1 MSGLNTIRTQG
12 VSSCP
17 IPILEEIEPTMFESK
32 FIGKTTT
39 LPPSCPFCGLLIE
52 RPRELTTHRPGEM
65 PVGSCSCG
73 AVYACDE
80 TGHNQGS
87 AMIEALVFGCNMDW
101 DLAWNLLPDED
112 YKQEIVEHYDY
123 VRHLIIPGGFMDS
136 RRISGVLFFVRLH
149 EDVRE
154 VTSDGVQQRLKR
166 AVSSPVL
173 HKRPPSGSERRSL
186 PKKELEALVREFQVE
201 PILDVAGED
210 NKLIRNL
217 QRLLYSGDDLF
228 RKRAA
233 EILGR
238 ACAVIA
244 DQEPGAVSK
253 LLQGLFYA
261 ITDTAAFTWGAFEA
275 VGEII
280 SHRPDLFAGYVA
292 QLYQFLADQT
302 RRAQALQSIGRVAL
316 SRPDLL
322 RKHTFHFFIYLQDP
336 NPTVR
341 GHAAWLMGNLGAYE
355 AKGDL
360 TKLMDDPHEF
370 QLYESGNLEKMSVG
384 QAASEALRKLDDRTP

>member
-1 MSGLNTIRTQG
+1 
-12 VSSCP
+12 
-17 IPILEEIEPTMFESK
+17 MFESK

-52 RPRELTTHRPGEM
+52 RPRELTTHRLGEM

-80 TGHNQGS
+80 TGHNQGA

-101 DLAWNLLPDED
+101 DLAWGLLPDED

-123 VRHLIIPGGFMDS
+123 VRHLIVPGGFMDS
-136 RRISGVLFFVRLH
+136 RRVSGVLFFIRLH
-149 EDVRE
+149 QDVLE
-154 VTSDGVQQRLKR
+154 VTESGIRQRLEK
-166 AVSSPVL
+166 AKVSPGSAR
-173 HKRPPSGSERRSL
+173 HRKSGTGKMSL
-186 PKKELEALVREFQVE
+186 SKQDIEALVREFRVE

-210 NKLIRNL
+210 KRLIRNL
-217 QRLLYSGDDLF
+217 QRLIYSGDDLF

-244 DQEPGAVSK
+244 EQDPGAVSK

-261 ITDTAAFTWGAFEA
+261 ISDTAAFTWGAFEA
-275 VGEII
+275 IGEII

-292 QLYQFLADQT
+292 QLYQFLADTT
-302 RRAQALQSIGRVAL
+302 RRAQALQAIGRVAL
-316 SRPDLL
+316 ARPDLL
-322 RKHTFHFFIYLQDP
+322 RKHTFHFFTYLVDP
-336 NPTVR
+336 DPTVR
-341 GHAAWLMGNLGAYE
+341 GHAAWLMGNLRAYE

-360 TKLMDDPHEF
+360 EKLLNDSHE
-370 QLYESGNLEKMSVG
+370 LHIYENGNLEKTSVG
-384 QAASEALRKLDDRTP
+384 QAASEALKKIGVRGA

>member
-1 MSGLNTIRTQG
+1 
-12 VSSCP
+12 
-17 IPILEEIEPTMFESK
+17 MFESR

-52 RPRELTTHRPGEM
+52 RPKELTTHRPGEM

-101 DLAWNLLPDED
+101 DLAWSLLPDED

-123 VRHLIIPGGFMDS
+123 VRHLIVPGGFMDS

-149 EDVRE
+149 EEVQE
-154 VTSDGVQQRLKR
+154 VTSDAVQQRLKQ
-166 AVSSPVL
+166 AASPPVSG
-173 HKRPPSGSERRSL
+173 KKAASGTKKSL
-186 PKKELEALVREFQVE
+186 SKKEIEALVREFRVE

-210 NKLIRNL
+210 KKIIRNV
-217 QRLLYSGDDLF
+217 QRLIYSGDDLF

-233 EILGR
+233 EVLGR

-244 DQEPGAVSK
+244 EEKPGAVSK

-261 ITDTAAFTWGAFEA
+261 ISDTAAFTWGAFEA
-275 VGEII
+275 IGEII

-292 QLYQFLADQT
+292 QLYQFLADKN
-302 RRAQALQSIGRVAL
+302 RRAQALQAIGRVAL
-316 SRPDLL
+316 ARPDLL
-322 RKHTFHFFIYLQDP
+322 RKHTFHFFIYLKDSDP
-336 NPTVR
+336 AVR
-341 GHAAWLMGNLGAYE
+341 GHAAWLLGNLGAYE

-360 TKLMDDPHEF
+360 E
-370 QLYESGNLEKMSVG
+370 QLLNETHHLQIYVNGNLETRSIG
-384 QAASEALRKLDDRTP
+384 QVASEALEKIGARGA

>member
-1 MSGLNTIRTQG
+1 
-12 VSSCP
+12 
-17 IPILEEIEPTMFESK
+17 MFESK

-52 RPRELTTHRPGEM
+52 RPKELTTHRPGEM

-101 DLAWNLLPDED
+101 DLAWNLLPEED

-154 VTSDGVQQRLKR
+154 VTSAGVQKKLKK
-166 AVSSPVL
+166 AASAPVPRRKAAPGTGKKPL
-173 HKRPPSGSERRSL
+173 SKSEV
-186 PKKELEALVREFQVE
+186 EALVREFQVE
-201 PILDVAGED
+201 AILDVAGED
-210 NKLIRNL
+210 RKLIRNL
-217 QRLLYSGDDLF
+217 QRLIYSGDDLL

-233 EILGR
+233 EMLGR

-244 DQEPGAVSK
+244 DQDSGAVSK

-261 ITDTAAFTWGAFEA
+261 ISDTAAFTWGAFEA
-275 VGEII
+275 IGEII

-292 QLYQFLADQT
+292 QLYQFLADKT
-302 RRAQALQSIGRVAL
+302 RRARALQAIGRVAL

-322 RKHTFHFFIYLQDP
+322 RKHTFHFFIYLEDP
-336 NPTVR
+336 DPTVR
-341 GHAAWLMGNLGAYE
+341 GHAAWLIGNLGAYE
-355 AKGDL
+355 AKSDL
-360 TKLMDDPHEF
+360 EKLIDDPHEVY
-370 QLYESGNLEKMSVG
+370 LYENGNIAKMSIG
-384 QAASEALRKLDDRTP
+384 QVASEALRKLGGRPA

>member
-1 MSGLNTIRTQG
+1 
-12 VSSCP
+12 
-17 IPILEEIEPTMFESK
+17 MFESK
-32 FIGKTTT
+32 FMGKTTT

-52 RPRELTTHRPGEM
+52 RPKELTTHRPGEM

-101 DLAWNLLPDED
+101 DLAWNLLPEED

-123 VRHLIIPGGFMDS
+123 ARHMIIPGGFMDS
-136 RRISGVLFFVRLH
+136 RRISGVLFFIRLH

-154 VTSDGVQQRLKR
+154 VTSDGVQQKLKK
-166 AVSSPVL
+166 AASAPVL
-173 HKRPPSGSERRSL
+173 RRKPSPGIG
-186 PKKELEALVREFQVE
+186 KKPLSKSQIEALVREFRIE
-201 PILDVAGED
+201 AILDIAGED
-210 NKLIRNL
+210 KKLIRNL
-217 QRLLYSGDDLF
+217 QRLIYSGDDLL

-233 EILGR
+233 EMLGR

-244 DQEPGAVSK
+244 EQEPGAVSK

-261 ITDTAAFTWGAFEA
+261 ISDTAAFTWGAFEA
-275 VGEII
+275 IGEII

-292 QLYQFLADQT
+292 QLYQFLADKT
-302 RRAQALQSIGRVAL
+302 RRAQALQAIGRVAM

-322 RKHTFHFFIYLQDP
+322 RKHTFHFFVYLEDP
-336 NPTVR
+336 DPAVR
-341 GHAAWLMGNLGAYE
+341 GYAAWLMGNLMAHE
-355 AKGDL
+355 AKGEL
-360 TKLMDDPHEF
+360 EKLVDEPDEVY
-370 QLYESGNLEKMSVG
+370 LYENGDIMKLSIGRI
-384 QAASEALRKLDDRTP
+384 ASEALEKIGVRGGA

>member
-1 MSGLNTIRTQG
+1 
-12 VSSCP
+12 
-17 IPILEEIEPTMFESK
+17 MFESK
-32 FIGKTTT
+32 FIGKTTA

-112 YKQEIVEHYDY
+112 YKQEIVDHYDY
-123 VRHLIIPGGFMDS
+123 VRHLIVPGGFMDS

-149 EDVRE
+149 EEVRE
-154 VTSDGVQQRLKR
+154 VTSNGVQQRLKR
-166 AVSSPVL
+166 AASARVS
-173 HKRPPSGSERRSL
+173 
-186 PKKELEALVREFQVE
+186 PKKKKPVSGRGKESLSKQEIEALVREYRVE

-210 NKLIRNL
+210 KRLVRNL
-217 QRLLYSGDDLF
+217 QRLIYSGDDLF

-238 ACAVIA
+238 TCAIVA
-244 DQEPGAVSK
+244 EQNSGAVSK
-253 LLQGLFYA
+253 LVQGLFYA
-261 ITDTAAFTWGAFEA
+261 ISDTAAFTWGAFEA
-275 VGEII
+275 IGEII

-292 QLYQFLADQT
+292 QLYQFLADGT
-302 RRAQALQSIGRVAL
+302 RRVQALQAIGRVAL
-316 SRPDLL
+316 ARPDLL
-322 RKHTFHFFIYLQDP
+322 RKHTFHFFIYLEDP
-336 NPTVR
+336 DPAVR

-360 TKLMDDPHEF
+360 EKLIGEPYEVH
-370 QLYESGNLEKMSVG
+370 LYENGNIEKMSVG
-384 QAASEALRKLDDRTP
+384 QVASEAIRKLGARTA

>member
-1 MSGLNTIRTQG
+1 
-12 VSSCP
+12 
-17 IPILEEIEPTMFESK
+17 MFESK
-32 FIGKTTT
+32 FFGKTLTK
-39 LPPSCPFCGLLIE
+39 PPSCPFCGLLIE
-52 RPRELTTHRPGEM
+52 RPKELTTHRPGEM

-101 DLAWNLLPDED
+101 DLAWNLLPEED
-112 YKQEIVEHYDY
+112 YKQELVEHYDY
-123 VRHLIIPGGFMDS
+123 IRHLVIPGGFWES

-149 EDVRE
+149 EEVQE
-154 VTSDGVQQRLKR
+154 VTSSGVQKRLEK
-166 AVSSPVL
+166 ASPAPDSS
-173 HKRPPSGSERRSL
+173 RPPVSRTGKKSL
-186 PKKELEALVREFQVE
+186 SKKEIEALVREFRVE
-201 PILDVAGED
+201 PVLAVAGED
-210 NKLIRNL
+210 KKIIRNL
-217 QRLLYSGDDLF
+217 QRLIYSGDDLL

-244 DQEPGAVSK
+244 EQDPGAVSK

-275 VGEII
+275 IGEII
-280 SHRPDLFAGYVA
+280 SHRPDFFAGYVP
-292 QLYQFLADQT
+292 QMYQFLADET
-302 RRAQALQSIGRVAL
+302 RRAQALQAIGRVAM

-322 RKHTFHFFIYLQDP
+322 RKHTFHFFTYLEDSD
-336 NPTVR
+336 PTVR
-341 GHAAWLMGNLGAYE
+341 GYAGWLMGNLGARE

-360 TKLMDDPHEF
+360 EKLLQESHEIEI
-370 QLYESGNLEKMSVG
+370 YENGNIEKKSVG
-384 QAASEALRKLDDRTP
+384 QVASEALKKISD